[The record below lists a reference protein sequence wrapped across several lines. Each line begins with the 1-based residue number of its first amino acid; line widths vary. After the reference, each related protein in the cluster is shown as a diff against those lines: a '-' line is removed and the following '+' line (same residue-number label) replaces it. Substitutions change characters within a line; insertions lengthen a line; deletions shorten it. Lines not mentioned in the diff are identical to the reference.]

1 MSRPQSKRNFHP
13 FLCIFLLLFSFGAPA
28 AGGSL
33 FGNNNAAAKP
43 LFGQTAGTSFGAT
56 NTFGTPGASSFGAA
70 GFGGAQ
76 MGGMGGTGAY
86 GQPQAQAQ
94 GQQGQGKINFQD
106 LLQVNNLEKDFFLHH
121 FIKNGRVEF
130 LFKFFDKMVNKIEFQ
145 KNINL
150 YKIRYSKGN

>member
-1 MSRPQSKRNFHP
+1 MKMGCFPYSC
-13 FLCIFLLLFSFGAPA
+13 LFLLPFSFGAPA

-106 LLQVNNLEKDFFLHH
+106 LLQVNNLEKVPFSFNILSKKYGRIILHSCA
-121 FIKNGRVEF
+121 V
-130 LFKFFDKMVNKIEFQ
+130 M
-145 KNINL
+145 
-150 YKIRYSKGN
+150 

>member
-1 MSRPQSKRNFHP
+1 MFVTFIKVYS
-13 FLCIFLLLFSFGAPA
+13 IFLTIKFLEITNKVLGLNKEGLFLPFSFGAPA

-56 NTFGTPGASSFGAA
+56 NTFGTPGASSFGAT

-76 MGGMGGTGAY
+76 MGGMGGMGGF

-106 LLQVNNLEKDFFLHH
+106 LLQVNNLEKVP
-121 FIKNGRVEF
+121 FIRI
-130 LFKFFDKMVNKIEFQ
+130 LFKNVAD
-145 KNINL
+145 
-150 YKIRYSKGN
+150 YSK